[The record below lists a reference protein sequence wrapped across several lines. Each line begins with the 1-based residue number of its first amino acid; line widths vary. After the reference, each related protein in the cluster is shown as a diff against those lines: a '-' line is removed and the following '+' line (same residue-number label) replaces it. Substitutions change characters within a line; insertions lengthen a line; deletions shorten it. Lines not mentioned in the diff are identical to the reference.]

1 MKRVFPPT
9 MRLLVLLVVCV
20 SAFITSCKKDLLSN
34 PNQLSKI
41 APPKALDTVYYQW
54 GDLSINR
61 STITDVIQYDNAGKI
76 GKVTSIYPV
85 GQPALT
91 VNFTY
96 KDNQVTLDT
105 DMKDIYTLDENGR
118 VVSHQSTSVQDNFT
132 YTETQKYDYDS
143 NGYLSDIGMFLNGTL
158 FSTIGYKVVNG
169 NYTSFVLSNT
179 SDGKITREYDFT
191 YGTAKASSPIS
202 LFTAVFGDNTYV
214 AIEKYLNFGK
224 QSVNVISGINY
235 TIGNE
240 DGTVSTGTLPATSQ
254 VDTNGNLTNLDLTS
268 GAYIGES
275 PLDNLSPLPRSV
287 RFVYGK

>member
-1 MKRVFPPT
+1 
-9 MRLLVLLVVCV
+9 
-20 SAFITSCKKDLLSN
+20 
-34 PNQLSKI
+34 
-41 APPKALDTVYYQW
+41 
-54 GDLSINR
+54 
-61 STITDVIQYDNAGKI
+61 
-76 GKVTSIYPV
+76 
-85 GQPALT
+85 
-91 VNFTY
+91 
-96 KDNQVTLDT
+96 
-105 DMKDIYTLDENGR
+105 
-118 VVSHQSTSVQDNFT
+118 
-132 YTETQKYDYDS
+132 
-143 NGYLSDIGMFLNGTL
+143 MFLNGTL

-191 YGTAKASSPIS
+191 YGTAKANSPIS